1 MVILFVK
8 YIIKEM
14 PMRKNLIT
22 GLALASCFVTAIS
35 FNSYAK
41 GWEQS
46 GSDWI
51 YIDNNNS
58 RVRNEWKQGADSK
71 YYWLNSEG
79 VMLKNSFVDDGNYY
93 VGSDGAAIVNSW
105 KQIEAEGRKFWAYFD
120 NKGKVVRN
128 SWKKIS
134 DIWYYFDDEGHMATG
149 WVDNNNYYL
158 GENGA
163 MYTGWHK
170 LMPPDQNSDSNR
182 PASPGDQGLDNDKKW
197 YYFGSNGKKY
207 VPSSSFGEKKIGENK
222 YAFDS
227 SGAMVVGWVNVVD
240 TTNDIITDYRYYNSD
255 GTIRKGWYAIQPP
268 DALSSQYDDEVEW
281 FYFNNQG
288 VPQASGSNELKAND
302 MIKIS
307 NKYYLFAKN
316 GNPTTGLRK
325 VYTDNS
331 GNYSAY
337 YFGGSDESFAHT
349 GKVNVKQSDGTTE
362 TYYFQEGSGKG
373 FTGVRDSSLY
383 YKGRIQRADN
393 DTRYVVIS
401 LRDEASGAYTNYVVN
416 TSGKIVRSL
425 TVKNADKVEY
435 KTDASGVLT
444 HVNGST
450 DGVRNTFTNPTEPV
464 FD

>member
-1 MVILFVK
+1 
-8 YIIKEM
+8 
-14 PMRKNLIT
+14 MRKNLIT

-41 GWEQS
+41 GWEQF

-240 TTNDIITDYRYYNSD
+240 TTNDTITDYRYYNSD

-281 FYFNNQG
+281 FYFNNQV

>member
-1 MVILFVK
+1 
-8 YIIKEM
+8 
-14 PMRKNLIT
+14 MRKNLIT

-240 TTNDIITDYRYYNSD
+240 TTNDTITDYRYYNSD

-349 GKVNVKQSDGTTE
+349 GKVNVKQSDGTKE

>member
-1 MVILFVK
+1 
-8 YIIKEM
+8 
-14 PMRKNLIT
+14 MRKNLIT

-41 GWEQS
+41 GWEQF

-170 LMPPDQNSDSNR
+170 LMTPDQNSDSNR

-240 TTNDIITDYRYYNSD
+240 TTNDTITDYRYYNSD

>member
-1 MVILFVK
+1 
-8 YIIKEM
+8 
-14 PMRKNLIT
+14 MRKNLIT

>member
-1 MVILFVK
+1 
-8 YIIKEM
+8 
-14 PMRKNLIT
+14 MRKNLIT

-93 VGSDGAAIVNSW
+93 VGSDGVAIVNSW

-240 TTNDIITDYRYYNSD
+240 TTNDTITDYRYYNSD

>member
-1 MVILFVK
+1 
-8 YIIKEM
+8 
-14 PMRKNLIT
+14 MRKNLIT

-170 LMPPDQNSDSNR
+170 LMPLDQNSDSNR

-240 TTNDIITDYRYYNSD
+240 TTNDTITDYRYYNSD

>member
-1 MVILFVK
+1 
-8 YIIKEM
+8 
-14 PMRKNLIT
+14 MRKNLIT

-134 DIWYYFDDEGHMATG
+134 DIWCYFDDEGHMATG

-197 YYFGSNGKKY
+197 YYFGNNGKKY

-240 TTNDIITDYRYYNSD
+240 TTNDTITDYRYYNSD

>member
-1 MVILFVK
+1 
-8 YIIKEM
+8 
-14 PMRKNLIT
+14 MRKNLIT

-240 TTNDIITDYRYYNSD
+240 TTNDTITDYRYYNSD

-401 LRDEASGAYTNYVVN
+401 LRDEASGVYTNYVVN

>member
-1 MVILFVK
+1 
-8 YIIKEM
+8 
-14 PMRKNLIT
+14 MRKNLIT

-46 GSDWI
+46 GFDWI

-240 TTNDIITDYRYYNSD
+240 TTNDTITDYRYYNSD

>member
-1 MVILFVK
+1 
-8 YIIKEM
+8 
-14 PMRKNLIT
+14 MRKNLIT

-240 TTNDIITDYRYYNSD
+240 TTNDTITDYRYYNSD

-373 FTGVRDSSLY
+373 FTGGRDSSLY

>member
-1 MVILFVK
+1 
-8 YIIKEM
+8 
-14 PMRKNLIT
+14 MRKNLIT

-182 PASPGDQGLDNDKKW
+182 PASPDDQGLDNDKKR

-240 TTNDIITDYRYYNSD
+240 TTNDTITDYRYYNSD

>member
-1 MVILFVK
+1 
-8 YIIKEM
+8 
-14 PMRKNLIT
+14 MRKNLIT

-41 GWEQS
+41 GWEQF

-240 TTNDIITDYRYYNSD
+240 TTNDTITDYRYYNSD

>member
-1 MVILFVK
+1 
-8 YIIKEM
+8 
-14 PMRKNLIT
+14 MRKNLIT

-288 VPQASGSNELKAND
+288 VPHASGSNELKAND

>member
-1 MVILFVK
+1 
-8 YIIKEM
+8 
-14 PMRKNLIT
+14 MRKNLIT

-197 YYFGSNGKKY
+197 YYFGSNGKMY

-240 TTNDIITDYRYYNSD
+240 TTNDTITDYRYYNSD

>member
-1 MVILFVK
+1 
-8 YIIKEM
+8 
-14 PMRKNLIT
+14 MRKNLIT

-240 TTNDIITDYRYYNSD
+240 TTNDTITDYRYYNSD

-302 MIKIS
+302 MIKIY

>member
-1 MVILFVK
+1 
-8 YIIKEM
+8 
-14 PMRKNLIT
+14 MRKNLIT

-197 YYFGSNGKKY
+197 YYFGSYGKKY

-240 TTNDIITDYRYYNSD
+240 TTNDTITDYRYYNSD

>member
-1 MVILFVK
+1 
-8 YIIKEM
+8 
-14 PMRKNLIT
+14 
-22 GLALASCFVTAIS
+22 
-35 FNSYAK
+35 
-41 GWEQS
+41 
-46 GSDWI
+46 
-51 YIDNNNS
+51 
-58 RVRNEWKQGADSK
+58 
-71 YYWLNSEG
+71 
-79 VMLKNSFVDDGNYY
+79 
-93 VGSDGAAIVNSW
+93 
-105 KQIEAEGRKFWAYFD
+105 
-120 NKGKVVRN
+120 
-128 SWKKIS
+128 
-134 DIWYYFDDEGHMATG
+134 
-149 WVDNNNYYL
+149 
-158 GENGA
+158 
-163 MYTGWHK
+163 
-170 LMPPDQNSDSNR
+170 MPPDQNSDSNR

-240 TTNDIITDYRYYNSD
+240 TTNDTITDYRYYNSD

>member
-1 MVILFVK
+1 
-8 YIIKEM
+8 
-14 PMRKNLIT
+14 MRKNLIT

-134 DIWYYFDDEGHMATG
+134 DIWYYFDDEGHMAKG

-240 TTNDIITDYRYYNSD
+240 TTNDTITDYRYYNSD